1 MDNEVIK
8 KVKNTNNLAKN
19 KSSSKKT
26 TTSTKKKSSKSSST
40 NKKSAPKKNVSTKTS
55 NSKKSTSTVKNT
67 NTKSTN
73 NTKKKTTTK
82 KSNTY
87 QYNKR
92 NLDKNKKVKE
102 EKVVKE
108 ELVDESIHLD
118 NKVINQEKFSFVE
131 DKNTESIEDILDG
144 IDLDKNIKTE
154 EELEYTG
161 LINTVEDNEVPE
173 KFEKEIIEDIL
184 GDKDALD
191 EIEVLDVSTKVDE
204 KDIEKEFERE
214 EILDELLTDEEK
226 VSIREEEIIED
237 ILEEKEDKKE
247 EFYPF
252 DEEEIELESETREED
267 LKNIDDDPLFKTLR
281 IDLYDVY
288 DKDNDYSK
296 DNASSKTVESVDDK
310 FLLVDNILTEE
321 TRQNIIPDNVFVKED
336 KEDEYYNVMLWDSI
350 IGVLI
355 VIFTVLVIFAIWFMV
370 YLTTY

>member
-1 MDNEVIK
+1 MDNEVTK
-8 KVKNTNNLAKN
+8 KVKKTNNLAKN

-26 TTSTKKKSSKSSST
+26 TISTKKKSSKSSST

-131 DKNTESIEDILDG
+131 DKNTDSIEDILDG

-191 EIEVLDVSTKVDE
+191 EIEVLETLLDSSNPTLQLKV
-204 KDIEKEFERE
+204 
-214 EILDELLTDEEK
+214 LSLVVPLLQ
-226 VSIREEEIIED
+226 R
-237 ILEEKEDKKE
+237 
-247 EFYPF
+247 
-252 DEEEIELESETREED
+252 
-267 LKNIDDDPLFKTLR
+267 
-281 IDLYDVY
+281 
-288 DKDNDYSK
+288 
-296 DNASSKTVESVDDK
+296 
-310 FLLVDNILTEE
+310 
-321 TRQNIIPDNVFVKED
+321 
-336 KEDEYYNVMLWDSI
+336 
-350 IGVLI
+350 
-355 VIFTVLVIFAIWFMV
+355 
-370 YLTTY
+370 